1 MNKLYIVGAGGF
13 AREIYSYLK
22 QGKFRYQDHQV
33 VGFLSD
39 RHDDLDQFI
48 TEHKVVDNIRSTI
61 ITPQDAIIIAVADC
75 NFKKELY
82 QYYKRIG
89 CKILTYIH
97 PSAFIGNNVTIGEG
111 CVICPYAILT
121 TDITIGEAVTI
132 NAHSSIG
139 HDAQVGDFTTL
150 SGHCDVTGFV
160 HIEQSVFLGSHALII
175 PKTKIESNAIIG
187 AGSVVITKV
196 KTGSTMFGNPA
207 KKIK

>member
-22 QGKFRYQDHQV
+22 QENFIHQNHQV

-39 RHDDLDQFI
+39 RHDDLDLFT

-61 ITPQDAIIIAVADC
+61 VTLQDAIIIAIADC
-75 NFKKELY
+75 DFKKELY
-82 QYYKRIG
+82 QYYKNIG
-89 CKILTYIH
+89 CKILTYAH

-111 CVICPYAILT
+111 SVICPYTILT
-121 TDITIGEAVTI
+121 TDITIGKAVTI

-139 HDAQVGDFTTL
+139 HDAQIGDFSTL
-150 SGHCDVTGFV
+150 SGHCDITGFV

-175 PKTKIESNAIIG
+175 PKTKVESNAIIG
-187 AGSVVITKV
+187 AGSVIITKV
-196 KTGSTMFGNPA
+196 KAGSTMFGNPA